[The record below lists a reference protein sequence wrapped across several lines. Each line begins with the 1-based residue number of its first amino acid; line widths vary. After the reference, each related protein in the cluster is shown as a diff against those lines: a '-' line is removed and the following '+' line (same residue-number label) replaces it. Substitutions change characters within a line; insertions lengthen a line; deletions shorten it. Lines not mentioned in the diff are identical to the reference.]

1 MVEEKLSIEGLKLFS
16 PKVFKDERGYFTEF
30 YNKQDFDTAIGKD
43 IHFVQDNISCSHKNV
58 IRGLHF
64 QRPPSGQGKLI
75 QVLRGRV
82 IDVIVDL
89 RKNSRTYGE
98 HCKIELSDKNH
109 IKLWIPSGFAHGFL
123 SLENNTLLS
132 YKCSEYYS
140 VEHEMSLRW
149 NDELINVNW
158 GIKDPIVS
166 DKDMEAP
173 SFKHFDS
180 PF

>member
-1 MVEEKLSIEGLKLFS
+1 MVEEKLRITGLKLFS

-30 YNKQDFDTAIGKD
+30 YNKSDFDTVIGKNMN
-43 IHFVQDNISCSHKNV
+43 FVQDNISCSHKNV

-64 QRPPSGQGKLI
+64 QKPPFGQGKLI
-75 QVLRGRV
+75 QVLRGKV
-82 IDVIVDL
+82 MDVIVDL

-109 IKLWIPSGFAHGFL
+109 KKLWIPSGFAHGFL

-140 VEHEMSLRW
+140 IDHEMSLRW
-149 NDELINVNW
+149 NDELLNIDW
-158 GIKDPIVS
+158 GITEPVVSEKDQN
-166 DKDMEAP
+166 AP
-173 SFKHFDS
+173 NFKNFNS